1 MYHIGQFRVG
11 YEHCDNP
18 NIFLLNSL
26 DTCTKNKK
34 DIRFEG
40 RNLKRAG
47 CLRLDYPLYGEFC
60 SPYKDVGKCSKLI

>member
-11 YEHCDNP
+11 HEHCDNP

-34 DIRFEG
+34 NIRFEG

-47 CLRLDYPLYGEFC
+47 CLRLDILYME
-60 SPYKDVGKCSKLI
+60 SSVVRTKI